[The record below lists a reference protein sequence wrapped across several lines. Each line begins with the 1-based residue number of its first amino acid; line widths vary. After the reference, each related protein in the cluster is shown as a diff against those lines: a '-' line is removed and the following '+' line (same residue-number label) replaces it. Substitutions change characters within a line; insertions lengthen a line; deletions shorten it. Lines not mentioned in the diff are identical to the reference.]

1 MDKEKKAK
9 LDLALRDI
17 NKTLGKNT
25 VKYGIDEKSKER
37 MSFGVE
43 SLDEFTGGGSVCGN
57 FSVVFGPK
65 DCGKSTLMYHN
76 IASAQKEGKICCYID
91 LEHTFSIERA
101 EKFDINLDDLVLIT
115 GAECAEDAMDSIIK
129 LAKAEVVDL
138 IIVDS
143 IQAMS
148 SEAEQQTKKGK
159 EKSVRDDTM
168 AQLARKLSQFF
179 RMCAT
184 PVYKANISVVL
195 IGQVRTKGIGSFYT
209 FDGLSG
215 GNALEHWMIL
225 CVQLRQGQKDDS
237 PQGKW
242 KELFLDPAGKLHKV
256 TKKEPIGFDCVARI
270 EKAHISGSQPRGS
283 TIHIPFYTD
292 GGFNIPDEKE
302 MQEKI
307 VGTEEEQEK
316 ILEILANKSVKDAC
330 LKLAD
335 DKALTELAKDY
346 LNAEDKVD
354 KELIAKGKDVVK
366 DFDMSKEVKVTPKK
380 KGQFKGLKADK
391 IILDEVMPEEPKPP
405 KLRELKEG
413 SMAPVKKKRGRPA
426 KKGKK

>member
-1 MDKEKKAK
+1 MNKDKKVA
-9 LDLALRDI
+9 LDLVLRDI
-17 NKTLGKNT
+17 NKTMGKNT
-25 VKYGIDEKSKER
+25 VKYGIDEKAKER
-37 MSFGVE
+37 MSFGVAT
-43 SLDEFTGGGSVCGN
+43 LDEFTGGGSVCGN

-65 DCGKSTLMYHN
+65 DCGKTTLMYHN

-101 EKFDINLDDLVLIT
+101 EKLGINLNDLVLIA
-115 GAECAEDAMDSIIK
+115 GADSAEDAMDAIIK
-129 LAKAEVVDL
+129 LAKAEAVDL

-148 SEAEQQTKKGK
+148 SEAEQQTKKGI

-184 PVYKANISVVL
+184 PIYKANISVVL
-195 IGQVRTKGIGSFYT
+195 IGQVRTKGIGTFYT

-225 CVQLRQGQKDDS
+225 CVQLRQGQKDDA
-237 PQGKW
+237 PQSKW

-270 EKAHISGSQPRGS
+270 EKAHISNSQPKGS
-283 TIHIPFYTD
+283 IIHIPFYTD

-302 MQEKI
+302 LLEI
-307 VGTEEEQEK
+307 ITGTEKEQKK
-316 ILEILANKSVKDAC
+316 IWEMLLDKSVKNAC
-330 LKLAD
+330 EKLAKD
-335 DKALTELAKDY
+335 DKALKEIAENYLGTEESNEPDNRK
-346 LNAEDKVD
+346 
-354 KELIAKGKDVVK
+354 
-366 DFDMSKEVKVTPKK
+366 SS
-380 KGQFKGLKADK
+380 KGLDK
-391 IILDEVMPEEPKPP
+391 L
-405 KLRELKEG
+405 
-413 SMAPVKKKRGRPA
+413 KKKRGRPA
-426 KKGKK
+426 KSKKKEKK

>member
-1 MDKEKKAK
+1 MDEKKKAA
-9 LDLALRDI
+9 LDLVLRDI
-17 NKTLGKNT
+17 NKSIGKNT
-25 VKYGIDEKSKER
+25 VKYGIDEKAKDR
-37 MSFGVE
+37 MSFGVP
-43 SLDEFTGGGSVCGN
+43 SIDEFTGGGSVCGN
-57 FSVVFGPK
+57 FTVVFGPK
-65 DCGKSTLMYHN
+65 DCGKTTLMYHK
-76 IASAQKEGKICCYID
+76 IAKAQREGKIVCYID

-101 EKFDINLDDLVLIT
+101 EKLDVNLDELVLIT
-115 GAECAEDAMDSIIK
+115 GAECAEDAMDSIRK
-129 LAKAEVVDL
+129 LAKANVVDL

-225 CVQLRQGQKDDS
+225 CIQLRQGQKADA
-237 PQGKW
+237 PQKKY

-256 TKKEPIGFDCVARI
+256 TKQDQIGFDCVAQI
-270 EKAHISGSQPRGS
+270 DKAHISGSKPKGS
-283 TIHIPFYTD
+283 QIHIPFYTD
-292 GGFNIPDEKE
+292 GGFIIPEE
-302 MQEKI
+302 TEEIPQI
-307 VGTEEEQEK
+307 ITGTEEEK
-316 ILEILANKSVKDAC
+316 EIIREMVCKKGIKEAC
-330 LKLAD
+330 Q
-335 DKALTELAKDY
+335 ELAKDDAALTNLAETY
-346 LNAEDKVD
+346 LAEPNESNEPDGR
-354 KELIAKGKDVVK
+354 ASSKGLD
-366 DFDMSKEVKVTPKK
+366 KK
-380 KGQFKGLKADK
+380 KQIKGLKVDH
-391 IILDEVMPEEPKPP
+391 IIQDDVMPEEPKAPA
-405 KLRELKEG
+405 LRELKEG

-426 KKGKK
+426 KSKKGKK

>member
-1 MDKEKKAK
+1 MDTDKKK
-9 LDLALRDI
+9 NLDLVLRDI
-17 NKTLGKNT
+17 NKSMGKNT
-25 VKYGIDEKSKER
+25 VKYGIDEKAKER
-37 MSFGVE
+37 LSFGVPT
-43 SLDEFTGGGSVCGN
+43 LDEFTGGGSVCGN

-65 DCGKSTLMYHN
+65 DCGKTTLMYHN
-76 IASAQKEGKICCYID
+76 IVSAQKEGKTCCYID

-101 EKFDINLDDLVLIT
+101 EEFGINLKELVLIG
-115 GAECAEDAMDSIIK
+115 GADCAEDAMDAIIK
-129 LAKAEVVDL
+129 LAKAEAVDL

-225 CVQLRQGQKDDS
+225 CVQLRQGQNADA

-270 EKAHISGSQPRGS
+270 EKAHITGSQPKGS

-292 GGFNIPDEKE
+292 GGFNIPEEKE
-302 MQEKI
+302 LEIKI
-307 VGTEEEQEK
+307 TGTSLEQEQ
-316 ILEILANKSVKDAC
+316 IRRMIVDKSVKDAC
-330 LKLAD
+330 GKLAKD
-335 DKALTELAKDY
+335 DKALTKIAEAY
-346 LNAEDKVD
+346 LNIEDNPKID
-354 KELIAKGKDVVK
+354 IIHANPEAVK
-366 DFDMSKEVKVTPKK
+366 
-380 KGQFKGLKADK
+380 QFT
-391 IILDEVMPEEPKPP
+391 ITEEKP
-405 KLRELKEG
+405 
-413 SMAPVKKKRGRPA
+413 KKKRGRPA
-426 KKGKK
+426 KKKEKKKEKK